1 MFYSTICDQ
10 ETETNGDT
18 EVADQGLVRETACAI
33 VGKLKSGEV
42 TPLDLLDV
50 LEKRI
55 AEVDGK
61 VNALPTLCFDRA
73 RNHAKALMK
82 KPAAERGLLA
92 GLPIPI
98 KDLTNVEGVLTTQ
111 GSPIYKDNIPAKSD
125 ILVEHLENN
134 GGVIYA
140 KSNTPE
146 FGAGANTFN
155 EVFGPTRNPWDTSRS
170 AAGSSGGAAVA
181 LATGTAWLAHG
192 SDMGGS
198 LRNPASFCG
207 IVGIAAEHRPRR
219 AYDSGGDRSQ
229 SRPVQGP
236 MARNVEDVA
245 LLLDAMSGE
254 HPGDPLSLPVLPNSF
269 LSAARSGSKP
279 KRIAYSPDLG
289 ITPVDPEV
297 AAITRKAAQRFAEAG
312 AIVEEAHP
320 DLREA
325 HECFHVLRAFDFA
338 LSKAALLR
346 TKRDLLKPE
355 VIWNIEEGLKLTVE
369 QLERAEAQR
378 VAMTART
385 LEFFDKY
392 DLLLCPA
399 TIVPPFPVENRYV
412 AECAGKKF
420 DNYVEWLGI
429 VYAITLVC
437 CPALSLPCGFT
448 ASGLPVGLQMVA
460 PPRGEAQL
468 AGRQPRCWRIFWA
481 CAARRRSIRERRN
494 RERRNRGTY
503 GRRQRAAARKQADAQ
518 QGALGARGKIPHRK
532 DFAARRD
539 APAAGPAS
547 DKGLADARSRA
558 DAEHFARAL
567 AARRLRRGRK
577 SDLLGFCAV
586 HRPAAEQVRVR
597 HPLRHHMVAL
607 RQSMGGA
614 GDPRP
619 ARRLPAARRGAV
631 RGAAFA

>member
-1 MFYSTICDQ
+1 VASDQ
-10 ETETNGDT
+10 R
-18 EVADQGLVRETACAI
+18 LVRATACAI
-33 VGKLKSGEV
+33 VEKLKAGEV

-73 RNHAKALMK
+73 RARAKTLME
-82 KPAAERGLLA
+82 KPLSERGLLA
-92 GLPIPI
+92 GMPMPI

-111 GSPIYKDNIPAKSD
+111 GSPIYKDTIPTRSD
-125 ILVEHLENN
+125 IVVEHLEEN

-155 EVFGPTRNPWDTSRS
+155 EVFGATLNPWDTSRS

-192 SDMGGS
+192 TDMGGS

-207 IVGIAAEHRPRR
+207 VVGIRPSVGRVAHTPAAKI
-219 AYDSGGDRSQ
+219 DRNLG
-229 SRPVQGP
+229 VHGP
-236 MARNVEDVA
+236 MARNIEDLS

-254 HPGDPLSLPVLPNSF
+254 HPADPLSLPALPISF
-269 LSAARSGSKP
+269 LSAARSGKKP

-297 AAITRKAAQRFAEAG
+297 AAITKKAALRFAEAG
-312 AIVEEAHP
+312 TIVEEAHP

-338 LSKAALLR
+338 ISKAALLR
-346 TKRDLLKPE
+346 AKRDQLKPE
-355 VIWNIEEGLKLTVE
+355 VIWNIEEGLKLSVE

-385 LEFFDKY
+385 LEFFKTY
-392 DLLLCPA
+392 DLLLTPA
-399 TIVPPFPVENRYV
+399 TIVPPFPIENRYV

-429 VYAITLVC
+429 VYAITLVY

-460 PPRGEAQL
+460 APR
-468 AGRQPRCWRIFWA
+468 
-481 CAARRRSIRERRN
+481 
-494 RERRNRGTY
+494 
-503 GRRQRAAARKQADAQ
+503 ADAQ
-518 QGALGARGKIPHRK
+518 LLAGAKVLEDILGVRGTTPI
-532 DFAARRD
+532 
-539 APAAGPAS
+539 
-547 DKGLADARSRA
+547 
-558 DAEHFARAL
+558 
-567 AARRLRRGRK
+567 
-577 SDLLGFCAV
+577 
-586 HRPAAEQVRVR
+586 
-597 HPLRHHMVAL
+597 
-607 RQSMGGA
+607 
-614 GDPRP
+614 DPR
-619 ARRLPAARRGAV
+619 AAK
-631 RGAAFA
+631 

>member
-1 MFYSTICDQ
+1 MSS
-10 ETETNGDT
+10 
-18 EVADQGLVRETACAI
+18 DQGLVRATACAI
-33 VGKLKSGEV
+33 VDKLNSGEV

-50 LEKRI
+50 LERRI

-73 RNHAKALMK
+73 RTRARALMQ
-82 KPAAERGLLA
+82 KPAGGRGLLA

-111 GSPIYKDNIPAKSD
+111 GSPIYRDNVPSRSD
-125 ILVEHLENN
+125 LVVEHLEDN

-155 EVFGPTRNPWDTSRS
+155 EVFGATRNPWDLSRS

-192 SDMGGS
+192 TDMGGS

-207 IVGIAAEHRPRR
+207 VVGMRPSIGRV
-219 AYDSGGDRSQ
+219 AHSPAFKIDRNLQ
-229 SRPVQGP
+229 VHGP
-236 MARNVEDVA
+236 MARNVEDLA

-254 HPGDPLSLPVLPNSF
+254 HPADPLSLPSLPVSF
-269 LSAARSGSKP
+269 RSAAHSGKRP

-289 ITPVDPEV
+289 ITPVDAEV
-297 AAITRKAAQRFAEAG
+297 AAITRKAALRFAEAG

-338 LSKAALLR
+338 ISKAALLR
-346 TKRDLLKPE
+346 EKRDQLKPE
-355 VIWNIEEGLKLTVE
+355 VIWNIEAGLKLSVE

-378 VAMTART
+378 MTMTART
-385 LEFFDKY
+385 LEFFKTY
-392 DLLLCPA
+392 DLLLTPA
-399 TIVPPFPVENRYV
+399 TIVAPFPVENRYV

-448 ASGLPVGLQMVA
+448 ASGLPIGLQMVA
-460 PPRGEAQL
+460 APRGEAQL
-468 AGRQPRCWRIFWA
+468 LAGA
-481 CAARRRSIRERRN
+481 KVLEDVLGL
-494 RERRNRGTY
+494 RGTTP
-503 GRRQRAAARKQADAQ
+503 
-518 QGALGARGKIPHRK
+518 I
-532 DFAARRD
+532 
-539 APAAGPAS
+539 
-547 DKGLADARSRA
+547 
-558 DAEHFARAL
+558 
-567 AARRLRRGRK
+567 
-577 SDLLGFCAV
+577 
-586 HRPAAEQVRVR
+586 
-597 HPLRHHMVAL
+597 
-607 RQSMGGA
+607 
-614 GDPRP
+614 DPRP
-619 ARRLPAARRGAV
+619 AP
-631 RGAAFA
+631 

>member
-1 MFYSTICDQ
+1 MSRLASAALLALVCASSSAFGTVLPPTRFAVIDDVAVQSYEKSQPKNVSIVDW
-10 ETETNGDT
+10 TNP
-18 EVADQGLVRETACAI
+18 VRDQGVLGSCQSFSFIGMVENQ
-33 VGKLKSGEV
+33 VFV
-42 TPLDLLDV
+42 TQRITLDLS
-50 LEKRI
+50 
-55 AEVDGK
+55 
-61 VNALPTLCFDRA
+61 
-73 RNHAKALMK
+73 
-82 KPAAERGLLA
+82 ERFQL
-92 GLPIPI
+92 
-98 KDLTNVEGVLTTQ
+98 
-111 GSPIYKDNIPAKSD
+111 
-125 ILVEHLENN
+125 
-134 GGVIYA
+134 
-140 KSNTPE
+140 
-146 FGAGANTFN
+146 FANYMTF
-155 EVFGPTRNPWDTSRS
+155 
-170 AAGSSGGAAVA
+170 
-181 LATGTAWLAHG
+181 

-207 IVGIAAEHRPRR
+207 IVGLRPSIGRVAHTVVAAV
-219 AYDSGGDRSQ
+219 DRNLG
-229 SRPVQGP
+229 VQGP

-279 KRIAYSPDLG
+279 KRVAYSPDLG

-297 AAITRKAAQRFAEAG
+297 KAVTRKAAQRFAEAG

-346 TKRDLLKPE
+346 SRRDLLKPE

-412 AECAGKKF
+412 AECDGRKF

-437 CPALSLPCGFT
+437 CPALSMPCGFT
-448 ASGLPVGLQMVA
+448 ASGLPIGLQVVA

-468 AGRQPRCWRIFWA
+468 LAGAKVLEDI
-481 CAARRRSIRERRN
+481 
-494 RERRNRGTY
+494 
-503 GRRQRAAARKQADAQ
+503 
-518 QGALGARGKIPHRK
+518 LGL
-532 DFAARRD
+532 RD
-539 APAAGPAS
+539 TTPI
-547 DKGLADARSRA
+547 
-558 DAEHFARAL
+558 
-567 AARRLRRGRK
+567 
-577 SDLLGFCAV
+577 
-586 HRPAAEQVRVR
+586 
-597 HPLRHHMVAL
+597 
-607 RQSMGGA
+607 
-614 GDPRP
+614 DPRAP
-619 ARRLPAARRGAV
+619 K
-631 RGAAFA
+631 